1 MCLPCTHTCC
11 LSVSCPHLPTFSVGP
26 CDWLFGFFCC
36 PSRKQEKRPA
46 TAAHPPAGDVLPQ
59 VSVPRPRGAPGWP
72 KAFPHSPPLTLAL
85 LCLQTC
91 PHGSIH
97 HSWPHPGSTGLQ
109 QRGSQPTSQGE
120 SSSPLL
126 WLPPWSSAQLSTGL
140 GHPGS
145 GHRLVCFPAPGGGEG
160 KREAAGE
167 GERGRKGRGLH
178 L

>member
-1 MCLPCTHTCC
+1 MMRS

-26 CDWLFGFFCC
+26 CDGLFGFFCC
-36 PSRKQEKRPA
+36 PSQKQEKRPA

-59 VSVPRPRGAPGWP
+59 VSVPRPLGAPGWP
-72 KAFPHSPPLTLAL
+72 KALPHSPPLNS
-85 LCLQTC
+85 
-91 PHGSIH
+91 GSPVFTDLPAWFH
-97 HSWPHPGSTGLQ
+97 PSLMASSWLHWPPAE
-109 QRGSQPTSQGE
+109 RGSQPTSQGE
-120 SSSPLL
+120 SSSPPL
-126 WLPPWSSAQLSTGL
+126 WPPPWSSAQLSTGL

-145 GHRLVCFPAPGGGEG
+145 GHHLVCFPAPGGGEG